1 MAKMAVFIVEGGF
14 FCINLR
20 KPLHV
25 CYILIE
31 GALTMDLMP
40 GEQIDDLQYNGL
52 RIIQKKGLFR
62 YGTDGVLLANYAAC
76 GLLESGILRKH
87 KGETP
92 FRILDVGTGCGIVPI
107 LLEGKLRVK
116 SPETRVQLFGI
127 EIQEEVAQMAR
138 RSVDLNKQ
146 TERIQIDIGDVQEAF
161 YPNASFDAIT
171 MNPPYVRMGSGL
183 LSDATPVAKACHEI
197 VCTQETLIAR
207 AAKLLKPGGLF
218 YMINKTDRL
227 TDALCAMRESGIE
240 PRELRLVEGRHGLVP
255 VLFVVSGVR
264 GGGKN
269 LRVLPNINL
278 ERGTDVCSM

>member
-1 MAKMAVFIVEGGF
+1 MEL
-14 FCINLR
+14 NQ
-20 KPLHV
+20 
-25 CYILIE
+25 
-31 GALTMDLMP
+31 

-62 YGTDGVLLANYAAC
+62 YGTDGVLLANYAVA
-76 GLLESGILRKH
+76 GLLESGLLRK
-87 KGETP
+87 KRQTP
-92 FRILDVGTGCGIVPI
+92 FQILDIGTGCGIVPI
-107 LLEGKLRVK
+107 LMEGKLRTMA
-116 SPETRVQLFGI
+116 PETPVALRGI

-138 RSVDLNKQ
+138 RSVALNSQ
-146 TERIQIDIGDVQEAF
+146 EAHIQIDVGDVRQAF

-197 VCTQETLIAR
+197 VCTQEDLITR

-227 TDALCAMRESGIE
+227 TDALCAMRESGME
-240 PRELRLVEGRHGLVP
+240 PRELRLVEGRPGMAP
-255 VLFVVSGVR
+255 VLFVVTGVR

-269 LRVLPNINL
+269 LRILPNINL
-278 ERGTDVCSM
+278 ERGTDLCSM

>member
-1 MAKMAVFIVEGGF
+1 
-14 FCINLR
+14 
-20 KPLHV
+20 
-25 CYILIE
+25 
-31 GALTMDLMP
+31 MDVMP

-52 RIIQKKGLFR
+52 QIIQKKGLFR

-76 GLLESGILRKH
+76 GLLESGIFRKH

-92 FRILDVGTGCGIVPI
+92 FRILDIGTGCGIVPI

-116 SPETRVQLFGI
+116 APETRVQLFGI

-138 RSVDLNKQ
+138 RSVALNHQ
-146 TERIQIDIGDVQEAF
+146 DAHVQIDIGDVREAF

-171 MNPPYVRMGSGL
+171 MNPPYVRTGSGL

-197 VCTQETLIAR
+197 VCTQETMIAR

-227 TDALCAMRESGIE
+227 ADALCAMRESGVE
-240 PRELRLVEGRHGLVP
+240 PRELRLVEGRPGLAP

-269 LRVLPNINL
+269 LRILPNINL
-278 ERGTDVCSM
+278 ERGTDLCSM

>member
-1 MAKMAVFIVEGGF
+1 MEL
-14 FCINLR
+14 NQ
-20 KPLHV
+20 
-25 CYILIE
+25 
-31 GALTMDLMP
+31 

-62 YGTDGVLLANYAAC
+62 YGTDGVLLANYAVV
-76 GLLESGILRKH
+76 GLLESGVLRK
-87 KGETP
+87 KRGEP
-92 FRILDVGTGCGIVPI
+92 FRILDIGTGCGIVPI
-107 LLEGKLRVK
+107 LMAGKLGK
-116 SPETRVQLFGI
+116 MAPETPVQLHGV
-127 EIQEEVAQMAR
+127 EIQEAVAQMAQ
-138 RSVDLNKQ
+138 RSVSLNNQEKQ
-146 TERIQIDIGDVQEAF
+146 IQIDIGDVREAF

-227 TDALCAMRESGIE
+227 TDALCAMRENGME
-240 PRELRLVEGRHGLVP
+240 PRELRLVEGRTGIAP
-255 VLFVVSGVR
+255 VLFVVTGVR

-269 LRVLPNINL
+269 LRILPNINL
-278 ERGTDVCSM
+278 ERGTDLCSM